1 MAEIKKAMKEKQEP
15 DELRN
20 KEQKYYYTVMEEQEG
35 MRLDQFLAGEL
46 NEHSRSYIQKLIK
59 EGRVAV
65 NKKKEK
71 PGCRLKVEDNVVI
84 CVPPLKEL
92 EVLPEKMDLDII
104 YEDDD
109 VIVVNKPN
117 GMVVHPAVGNK
128 SKTLVNG
135 LLYHSKNLSTI
146 NGEFRPGIV
155 HRIDAYTTGLLMVAK
170 NDKAHKILAKELE
183 EKKTT
188 RKYIALVW
196 GIINTDTGTIDAPIG
211 RDINDR
217 KKMAVTD
224 INSKDAI
231 THFKVIERYSNATLI
246 ELKLETGRTHQIRV
260 HMNYIGYP
268 VVNDPV
274 YGRRKLIDNTGQ
286 CLHAKTLGFIHPT
299 THEYMEFDSPL
310 PPCFENILKQFKD
323 S

>member
-1 MAEIKKAMKEKQEP
+1 MQKIKIDEQFKNQRIDSYLPQVLDVSRSKVSKMIKNEEILVNGKKTKNSYILKENDLVEVGEIK
-15 DELRN
+15 
-20 KEQKYYYTVMEEQEG
+20 EEIMQ
-35 MRLDQFLAGEL
+35 A
-46 NEHSRSYIQKLIK
+46 
-59 EGRVAV
+59 
-65 NKKKEK
+65 
-71 PGCRLKVEDNVVI
+71 
-84 CVPPLKEL
+84 
-92 EVLPEKMDLDII
+92 LPEKMDLDII

-146 NGEFRPGIV
+146 NGEFRQGIV

>member
-1 MAEIKKAMKEKQEP
+1 MQKIKIEDDGVNLRIDSYLSSVIDVSRSKISKMIKNKEILVNNKEIKNSYLLKENDAIEI
-15 DELRN
+15 
-20 KEQKYYYTVMEEQEG
+20 
-35 MRLDQFLAGEL
+35 GE
-46 NEHSRSYIQKLIK
+46 IK
-59 EGRVAV
+59 EEEMQA
-65 NKKKEK
+65 
-71 PGCRLKVEDNVVI
+71 
-84 CVPPLKEL
+84 
-92 EVLPEKMDLDII
+92 LPEKMNLDII

-128 SKTLVNG
+128 SGTLVNG

-170 NDKAHKILAKELE
+170 NDNAHKVLAKELE

-231 THFKVIERYSNATLI
+231 THFKVLERYTNATLI

-260 HMNYIGYP
+260 HMASLGHP
-268 VVNDPV
+268 LSGDVL
-274 YGRRKLIDNTGQ
+274 YGSHSKQDIYLESVEIQ
-286 CLHAKTLGFIHPT
+286 FLHPYTK
-299 THEYMEFDSPL
+299 
-310 PPCFENILKQFKD
+310 KQISFQKNF
-323 S
+323 